1 MCKFGDFVLYFEVVK
16 SSLLLHL
23 QAPYSLFCASHAV
36 ESTLWGQTGHKPLAC
51 ITLACQWYL
60 PPVFPGALTAFKE
73 GFLVCFFVFCFL
85 LLVIFL
91 KFHYQNH
98 MCQVFII
105 KHPYP

>member
-23 QAPYSLFCASHAV
+23 QAPYSLFCASHVV

-60 PPVFPGALTAFKE
+60 PPGRVSYGMVDHAFEGRLALSFSTSSPCGIA
-73 GFLVCFFVFCFL
+73 
-85 LLVIFL
+85 
-91 KFHYQNH
+91 
-98 MCQVFII
+98 
-105 KHPYP
+105 PS